1 MLQIAAILGVLIIGL
16 AGFIMNQRRIQTRS
30 EQDLIKELQATTEA
44 PDALY
49 VADADFDQPIH
60 KPLGERLHY
69 IARSFHGRIS
79 NCERQWT
86 NGPDETLVRVTSD
99 PAGRLTTL
107 GVQGAPAPVGECLVK
122 VLDEAQFPR
131 EVDGVALLTLRYVR

>member
-1 MLQIAAILGVLIIGL
+1 MKLQRLVHDSRLLQGNLFGDPASREVFIVEPKDWQGEPLPALLGL
-16 AGFIMNQRRIQTRS
+16 AGFTGSAFGFLNRRWR
-30 EQDLIKELQATTEA
+30 EENLQER
-44 PDALY
+44 
-49 VADADFDQPIH
+49 F
-60 KPLGERLHY
+60 ERLL
-69 IARSFHGRIS
+69 
-79 NCERQWT
+79 
-86 NGPDETLVRVTSD
+86 DETLVRVTSD